1 VVRITQR
8 LGSLCGVGLAVS
20 FALWMTGYWPPTFL
34 NVQIGLTVLIFIVM
48 GLEMAR
54 ILYSGYLQHRQIGPA
69 ICACLAAI
77 TLCGGVYWLV
87 PVTQNIGTNEM
98 DLLINSMVGVLVAS
112 FALLCGAVMWGRRAL
127 KTVNSDT
134 ALGVSWLFGRK
145 AEPRRLWSLS
155 SNFVWLVVL
164 AVVLAIVQFNF
175 ELFESGAFYETAK
188 IAGIGLFLLMAAS
201 GLPRQYRSH
210 GHYRPIA
217 ISVLGD
223 TALAAVLTMILAP
236 QPIASLFEPSPALST
251 IGLIFIAGY
260 AAMSL
265 GQVLDRRLAKAF
277 AAEAT
282 NLLPAEAR

>member
-1 VVRITQR
+1 
-8 LGSLCGVGLAVS
+8 
-20 FALWMTGYWPPTFL
+20 
-34 NVQIGLTVLIFIVM
+34 M

-164 AVVLAIVQFNF
+164 AVVLAMVQFNF
-175 ELFESGAFYETAK
+175 ELFEPGVFYETAK
-188 IAGIGLFLLMAAS
+188 IAGIGLFLLMVAS

-282 NLLPAEAR
+282 NLLPAEAP